1 MLLALAIIS
10 TVLVCTQPIP
20 SRHIRTDGDTFWI
33 FINIAVTITTIW
45 VLYAHIS

>member
-10 TVLVCTQPIP
+10 TILVCTQPIP
-20 SRHIRTDGDTFWI
+20 GSRHRTDVATLWI
-33 FINIAVTITTIW
+33 GINLAVTITTIW